1 MEYAIAVFIGLLLG
15 VTIMF
20 ACTTKKASGTLK
32 VYIPDDPD
40 ESPYLY
46 VELDE
51 RISQICDKKI
61 VTFRVDTKNIKT
73 QQ

>member
-1 MEYAIAVFIGLLLG
+1 MGYAIAVFIGLLLG
-15 VTIMF
+15 VAIAYGCF
-20 ACTTKKASGTLK
+20 GKKTSGTLK
-32 VYIPDDPD
+32 VYVPDDLD

-51 RISQICDKKI
+51 RIAQICSKKI
-61 VTFRVDTKNIKT
+61 VTFKVNAKNIKT

>member
-1 MEYAIAVFIGLLLG
+1 MDYAIAVIIGILLG
-15 VTIMF
+15 GVIVF

-51 RISQICDKKI
+51 RISQICGKKV